1 MASEHI
7 VDSLPMMM
15 DSSLRIDIYISLSS
29 WSFVFGVFGD
39 YTVEAPDAEG
49 VKVETFET

>member
-1 MASEHI
+1 MI
-7 VDSLPMMM
+7 M
-15 DSSLRIDIYISLSS
+15 DSSLRIDIYMPLSS

-39 YTVEAPDAEG
+39 FTVETPDAEG